1 MNETM
6 KKSKFTELIRST
18 RLEFDSLLEKFTPAQ
33 MTRAGAA
40 GDWLIKVILAHITWH
55 EREMIGMLEAQA
67 LRGSELWNLPLD
79 QRNAIIHAGNKDRP
93 LEEVRAEARQ
103 VFLSL
108 VEKLEALSEEAL
120 NDAGHFAEMPADWQP
135 WSVIASNTY
144 EHYQEHLVQLQ
155 NWGVK
160 LSSAMQYEC
169 EGNQHDLSQ
178 IYQLPLPRCPHQKG
192 PRFRWRD
199 GHQPANAKPDRR
211 ALRRLGA
218 EPQPA

>member
-40 GDWLIKVILAHITWH
+40 GDWLIKDILAHITWH

-79 QRNAIIHAGNKDRP
+79 QRNAVIHAGNKDRP

-144 EHYQEHLVQLQ
+144 ELYQDHLVQLQ
-155 NWGVK
+155 NWGDKFHLQCNMSVK
-160 LSSAMQYEC
+160 ETNMTFRKYTNEGMKKNDLQILSSMWRGTDRSRNRRIRTSEM
-169 EGNQHDLSQ
+169 
-178 IYQLPLPRCPHQKG
+178 PRL
-192 PRFRWRD
+192 RFR
-199 GHQPANAKPDRR
+199 
-211 ALRRLGA
+211 LLG
-218 EPQPA
+218 